1 MSNVEIGFAGLA
13 VLLLLLAVRVPI
25 AVALG
30 SVSFVGIAMLTSWRA
45 AWGVLSA
52 VPFNFLGDWSLS
64 AIPMFLLMGFVAS
77 RAGLT
82 DGLYKAMRVVF
93 GPVPGGL
100 AVSSVGACAL
110 FAAASGS
117 SVATSA
123 AMARIAV
130 PEMLRYRY
138 DPGLACGVIASA
150 GTLGSLIPPSIL
162 LVIYGIFAQAS
173 IGELF
178 MAGFLP
184 GLLSALMFA
193 GMIVVRV
200 KLRPSLAPPLDE
212 RPSREE
218 MFAALSE
225 LWMLPVLVLGVL
237 GGIFV
242 GLFTPTEAGAVG
254 AVLAV
259 LLAMIR
265 GTASWEGLRQAIV
278 ETAISSTAIFVIAI
292 GAVLFM
298 RFMAFSG
305 VPDHLSAAMLSVT
318 DSQIL
323 ILLQVA
329 LVYLLLGMFIDSIG
343 IMLLT
348 LPIML
353 PLVGGADIDLVWF
366 GIIVI
371 KLLEIGLVTPPV
383 GLNVYVIKSALG
395 SEVSLTA
402 IFRGVMWFIVADLIT
417 LGLLILFP
425 QISLYLPSLM

>member
-1 MSNVEIGFAGLA
+1 MSNVEIGFIGLG

-30 SVSFVGIAMLTSWRA
+30 SVSFVGIAVLTSSRA
-45 AWGVLSA
+45 AWGILSA

-138 DPGLACGVIASA
+138 EPGLACGVIASA

-162 LVIYGIFAQAS
+162 LVIFGIFAQVS

-184 GLLSALMFA
+184 GLLSAVMFA
-193 GMIVVRV
+193 AMIMVRV
-200 KLRPSLAPPLDE
+200 KLKPSLAPPLDE

-218 MFAALSE
+218 MMQAFRE

-254 AVLAV
+254 AVLAL
-259 LLAMIR
+259 LLAVIR
-265 GTASWEGLRQAIV
+265 GTASWEGIRQAIV

-298 RFMAFSG
+298 RFMALSG
-305 VPDHLSAAMLSVT
+305 VPDQLSAAMLSVT
-318 DSQIL
+318 DNQIL

-353 PLVGGADIDLVWF
+353 PLVSGADINLVWF

-395 SEVSLTA
+395 NAVSLSA